1 MKADYSVHDKQYQE
15 ARAKGWS
22 GWGGNERMAHERI
35 WIERL
40 FSYAEIPTAGDV
52 LELGCGEGHYAR
64 LLAEKGYSVTGV
76 DISPTAIEW
85 AKEKNIETGHHVRY
99 LVVDLTKPDVLPG
112 ETFDLIGDGNCLHC
126 ILEPDRKIFLSN
138 VQRLLKVNGVFFVYS
153 KCSSSTSDEVTEFEG
168 KPYRY
173 APSQEN
179 LHRELEAAGFEIRKS
194 DFYWKEIG
202 GQSHCSVHLTK
213 R

>member
-15 ARAKGWS
+15 ARAKGWN

-40 FSYAEIPTAGDV
+40 FSYAEIPTAGEV
-52 LELGCGEGHYAR
+52 LELGY
-64 LLAEKGYSVTGV
+64 
-76 DISPTAIEW
+76 
-85 AKEKNIETGHHVRY
+85 
-99 LVVDLTKPDVLPG
+99 
-112 ETFDLIGDGNCLHC
+112 GNCLHC
-126 ILEPDRKIFLSN
+126 ILEPDRKTFLSN
-138 VQRLLKVNGVFFVYS
+138 VHRLLKTNGVFFVYS
-153 KCSSSTSDEVTEFEG
+153 KCSSSASDEVIELEG

-173 APSQEN
+173 APSREN
-179 LHRELEAAGFEIRKS
+179 LHIELEAAGFEIRKS

-202 GQSHCSVHLTK
+202 EQSHCSVHLTK